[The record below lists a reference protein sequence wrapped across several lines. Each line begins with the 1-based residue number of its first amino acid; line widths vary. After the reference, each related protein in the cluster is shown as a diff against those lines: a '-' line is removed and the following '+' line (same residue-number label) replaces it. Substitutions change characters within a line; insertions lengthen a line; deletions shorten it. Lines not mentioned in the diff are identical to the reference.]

1 MTILGRGLTGI
12 PLDTGSIIVGV
23 GGQVE
28 ELPVGALNQVLTVT
42 AGSVVI
48 EHFDALV
55 EQLLRRNKFEAT
67 DWVVSVTAFCVAI
80 VALVVGMQPGVRGGW
95 GVLVGIVCGLI
106 AALVLRPKVTK

>member
-1 MTILGRGLTGI
+1 MQFFIGFIAMMTLMI
-12 PLDTGSIIVGV
+12 
-23 GGQVE
+23 
-28 ELPVGALNQVLTVT
+28 

-80 VALVVGMQPGVRGGW
+80 VALVGMQPGVRGGW